1 MLAAATVHFPYMT
14 AWPERASAEH
24 RAVIRPGF
32 DRIGK
37 AIESAGIETLIV
49 ITSEHI
55 VNLQPRM
62 APAFTLGIG
71 GWHQAFPEPQFNLDG
86 RARRGDCLL
95 ANQLVDRLYQLGFD
109 PAHSIGLGLDHGT
122 MLPLQPLGLSDA
134 VSVVPLIVNTL
145 FPPLPTLQRCR
156 ALGEAI
162 RQALGESRIG
172 RRVAMLATGG
182 ISHTVGA
189 PGMERND
196 PDFDHD
202 FLDALCEGD
211 LPRACRMS
219 DDLIDAAGNGTHEI
233 RNWII
238 TAAAVT
244 PARPVVLSNVAF
256 APGWNSGIHQ
266 LLWNAS

>member
-24 RAVIRPGF
+24 RAVTRQGF
-32 DRIGK
+32 DRIGR
-37 AIESAGIETLIV
+37 AIESAEIETLIV
-49 ITSEHI
+49 VTSEHI

-62 APAFTLGIG
+62 APAFTIGIG

-86 RARRGDCLL
+86 QSRRGDPLL
-95 ANQLVDRLYQLGFD
+95 ARELLDQLYQLGFD
-109 PAHSIGLGLDHGT
+109 PAHSVDLRLDHGT
-122 MLPLQPLGLSDA
+122 MLPLQQMGLSND
-134 VSVVPLIVNTL
+134 VGVVPLIVNTL
-145 FPPLPTLQRCR
+145 FPPLPTLERCR

-162 RQALGESRIG
+162 RQALGESRLG

-189 PGMERND
+189 P
-196 PDFDHD
+196 DFDRE
-202 FLDALCEGD
+202 FLDALCGGD
-211 LPRACRMS
+211 LPRACRFS
-219 DDLIDAAGNGTHEI
+219 DGLIEAAGNGTHEI
-233 RNWII
+233 RNWIV
-238 TAAAVT
+238 TAAAVA

-266 LLWNAS
+266 LMWNAS